1 MTATADVTIAPQL
14 YQIFIRTSPEA
25 LWQAITEPAFTARYF
40 HGAGIG
46 REGDDRW
53 VLHGPDGSIW
63 GDEGL
68 IEWDAPRRLVA
79 GWRSLYS
86 PEFASEP
93 SSRVMWEIIETTPG
107 VCKLT
112 VLHDRLESSPKTAA
126 NVSGAGWMHVLSTLR
141 SFLETGQSL

>member
-25 LWQAITEPAFTARYF
+25 LWQAITEPDFTARYF
-40 HGAGIG
+40 HGARIG

-53 VLHGPDGSIW
+53 VTHGPDGSIW
-63 GDEGL
+63 GDEEL
-68 IEWDAPRRLVA
+68 IEWDPPRRLVT

-93 SSRVMWEIIETTPG
+93 SSRVTWAL
-107 VCKLT
+107 K
-112 VLHDRLESSPKTAA
+112 
-126 NVSGAGWMHVLSTLR
+126 
-141 SFLETGQSL
+141 SFLATGRSL